1 MVYLFIGEDSLSKNI
16 KINELKQEL
25 FAKDIEQFNLDI
37 LYAKDLTLTSLQE
50 RFLCLPVKAKK
61 RLIVIKDAQDL
72 KEDIRAFILKVV
84 KNSLPKVVLV
94 LDIDRKDRDDE
105 FINRLQRLA
114 KVFQFKESAR
124 LDTFALS
131 RQIELRKPDYAL
143 QVLNQLLKNGEK
155 PEWILGGLR
164 YSLERNTNNPLEIKQ
179 RLKLLLNCD
188 LDIKTGRLK
197 SNFALERLVVRLCC
211 LKKSFG

>member
-16 KINELKQEL
+16 KINQLKQEL
-25 FAKDIEQFNLDI
+25 LAKDIEQFNLDI
-37 LYAKDLTLTSLQE
+37 LYAKDLTLTVLQE

-61 RLIVIKDAQDL
+61 RLIIIKDAQDL
-72 KEDIRAFILKVV
+72 KEDIRAFILRVA
-84 KNSLPKVVLV
+84 KNSLTRVVLV

-105 FINRLQRLA
+105 FINRIQRLA

-143 QVLNQLLKNGEK
+143 RLLNQLLMNGER
-155 PEWILGGLR
+155 PERILGGLR
-164 YSLERNTNNPLEIKQ
+164 YSLERNTDNPLEINQ

-197 SNFALERLVVRLCC
+197 PNFALEKLVVSLCR

>member
-1 MVYLFIGEDSLSKNI
+1 MVYLFIGEDILSKNI
-16 KINELKQEL
+16 KINQLRQEL

-50 RFLCLPVKAKK
+50 RLLCLPVKAQK
-61 RLIVIKDAQDL
+61 RLIIIKDAQNL
-72 KEDIRAFILKVV
+72 KEDIRAFILKVA
-84 KNSLPKVVLV
+84 KNSLPKVILL
-94 LDIDRKDRDDE
+94 LDIERKDRDGE
-105 FINRLQRLA
+105 FINRIQELA
-114 KVFQFKESAR
+114 KIFQFRESAH

-143 QVLNQLLKNGEK
+143 RLLDQLLRNGER
-155 PEWILGGLR
+155 PERILGGLR
-164 YSLERNTNNPLEIKQ
+164 YSLERNTDNPLEINQ

-197 SNFALERLVVRLCC
+197 PNFALEKLVVSLCR

>member
-16 KINELKQEL
+16 KINQLKQEL

-37 LYAKDLTLTSLQE
+37 LYAKDLTLTVLQE
-50 RFLCLPVKAKK
+50 RLLCLPVKAQK
-61 RLIVIKDAQDL
+61 RLIVIKDAQNL
-72 KEDIRAFILKVV
+72 KEDIRAFILRVAQ
-84 KNSLPKVVLV
+84 NSLPKVVLV

-105 FINRLQRLA
+105 FINRIQRLA
-114 KVFQFKESAR
+114 KIIQFRESAR

-143 QVLNQLLKNGEK
+143 RLLDQLLRNGER
-155 PEWILGGLR
+155 PERILGGLR
-164 YSLERNTNNPLEIKQ
+164 YSLERNTDNPLEINQ

-197 SNFALERLVVRLCC
+197 PNFALEKLVVSLCR

>member
-16 KINELKQEL
+16 KINQLKQEL
-25 FAKDIEQFNLDI
+25 LAKDIEQFNLDI
-37 LYAKDLTLTSLQE
+37 LYAKDLTLTVLQE
-50 RFLCLPVKAKK
+50 RLLCLPVKAKK
-61 RLIVIKDAQDL
+61 RLIVIKDAQNL
-72 KEDIRAFILKVV
+72 KEDIRAFILKLA
-84 KNSLPKVVLV
+84 KNSLPGAALV

-143 QVLNQLLKNGEK
+143 RVLNQLLKNGER
-155 PEWILGGLR
+155 PERILGGLR
-164 YSLERNTNNPLEIKQ
+164 YSLERNTSNLLEIDQ

-197 SNFALERLVVRLCC
+197 PNFALERLVVSLCR